1 MLPITTRRQRNNSP
15 TLKTTTATTTTG
27 IRLTPAQP
35 LVKTIIT
42 TTIIPLEIE
51 VMGLCHHRRR
61 PRNNSNIIIIT
72 IINCSSRTPPRA
84 VERPLS
90 RRRRRGWRDAV
101 LEGVLE
107 AASAVEAVWPLPL
120 T

>member
-15 TLKTTTATTTTG
+15 TLKTTATTITG
-27 IRLTPAQP
+27 IRLILVQP

-84 VERPLS
+84 VERLLS
-90 RRRRRGWRDAV
+90 PRRRRGWRDAA